1 MRHTYVA
8 HGRHARPTQGLG
20 RIGNILGNK
29 NTLQGKASRAIGWSL
44 GSTLLTRLGTFGIN
58 IMLARLLGP
67 RSFGVYAVAFVA
79 LTAMQNFNELGVSL
93 AIVRWKSEPDEIVPT
108 VTTIS
113 VVVSALAYL
122 ACFFGAHAYA
132 SAMGAPEATS
142 VVRVLALA
150 ILIDGFANTPSGLL
164 QRRFQ
169 QGKMAIAA
177 QAGGWSGTFVTIA
190 MAWSG
195 YGAMSLAVGQVV
207 GALIVVCILT
217 AFAPRSLRFGFD
229 WARIGEL
236 LGFGL
241 PLAGSNV
248 VAFAVSSVD
257 QLVVGHMIG
266 ATGLGFYTLA
276 LGIASWPITMFTWP
290 VRRVVPAALSR
301 LQHDTNSMRRAFLAI
316 AGLLCAVGL
325 PACLALG
332 GSAESLVAFVYG
344 ARWLPAAQPLI
355 WLAVLAAVRI
365 LCEVAYD
372 YLVVLARSR
381 FLLLLQIVWLLALIP
396 ALIAGTS
403 ADGLSGAGLA
413 EAFVAMFV
421 TLPCYLGGLRR
432 AGIKLTDLARRLWV
446 PVVAGALSGL
456 AAAAE
461 ARLASSDLVA
471 VAASCA
477 TTAVIVALLGYRM
490 RSVLGSLRH
499 SSPAQAG
506 CNTESAVAPSAA
518 TACDRH
524 NQAGRQRLLAPRPRS
539 GEVMPR
545 RDYQEVIACRPAWQ
559 DSGAT
564 PLYWKTVASLRIDP
578 AGASR
583 LN

>member
-1 MRHTYVA
+1 
-8 HGRHARPTQGLG
+8 
-20 RIGNILGNK
+20 
-29 NTLQGKASRAIGWSL
+29 
-44 GSTLLTRLGTFGIN
+44 
-58 IMLARLLGP
+58 
-67 RSFGVYAVAFVA
+67 VYAVAFVA

-113 VVVSALAYL
+113 VVVSAAAYL
-122 ACFFGAHAYA
+122 GCFFGARAYA

-164 QRRFQ
+164 QRQFR

-177 QAGGWSGTFVTIA
+177 QAGGWSGTFVTVA

-195 YGAMSLAVGQVV
+195 CGAMSLAVGQVV
-207 GALIVVCILT
+207 GALVVVCLLT
-217 AFAPRSLRFGFD
+217 AFAPQSLRFGFD

-276 LGIASWPITMFTWP
+276 LGIASWPLTMFTWP

-301 LQHDTNSMRRAFLAI
+301 LQHDTSSMRRAFLAI

-332 GSAESLVAFVYG
+332 GSAGSLVGFVYG
-344 ARWLPAAQPLI
+344 ARWHQAAEPLI
-355 WLAVLAAVRI
+355 WLALLAAVRI

-381 FLLLLQIVWLLALIP
+381 FLLLLQLAWLLALIP
-396 ALIAGTS
+396 ALIAGTRT
-403 ADGLSGAGLA
+403 DGLSGAGLA
-413 EAFVAMFV
+413 EASVAMFV

-432 AGIKLTDLARRLWV
+432 AGIKLSDLGRRLWV
-446 PVVAGALSGL
+446 PAVAGALSGF
-456 AAAAE
+456 AAAE
-461 ARLASSDLVA
+461 ETRLVSNDLEA
-471 VAASCA
+471 VAATCV
-477 TTAVIVALLGYRM
+477 TTLVIVALLGYRM
-490 RSVLGSLRH
+490 RSVLASLRRA
-499 SSPAQAG
+499 SPVEAG
-506 CNTESAVAPSAA
+506 CSTESAVAPIAA
-518 TACDRH
+518 AARDRD
-524 NQAGRQRLLAPRPRS
+524 
-539 GEVMPR
+539 V
-545 RDYQEVIACRPAWQ
+545 
-559 DSGAT
+559 
-564 PLYWKTVASLRIDP
+564 P
-578 AGASR
+578 AGQGSTSLQTAQR
-583 LN
+583 